1 MMRYVSIRNLAPLCG
16 VILGLLVLCN
26 TASTNIL
33 RASDDAGGGIGPQ
46 WWVVA
51 IGSTCGGTTQLH
63 CSNGQTYG
71 AQNCGG
77 GWFQG
82 VAIGSG
88 GTVQPYPYPYGSYA
102 YCTSSGGLESANC
115 NSVMQTYCQF

>member
-26 TASTNIL
+26 TAVPDIV
-33 RASDDAGGGIGPQ
+33 RASDNAGAGIGPP
-46 WWVVA
+46 WWGVA
-51 IGSTCGGTTQLH
+51 IGSTCGGTTGLH

-82 VAIGSG
+82 VLPGDI
-88 GTVQPYPYPYGSYA
+88 GTVQPAGGYA
-102 YCTSSGGLESANC
+102 YCTSSGGPESANC
-115 NSVMQTYCQF
+115 QNVIQTYCRPY